1 MPLGRRKQMVRGASF
16 PAGSLPFFVP
26 APSRRVGVNVTVAWH
41 LALGA
46 ILPVA
51 DETIEQCGDGSTRGW
66 RLELTTTGAIRFTV
80 YRAGPANTAL
90 SSSNVLTV
98 ADVGL
103 NFLAIASIS
112 GVSMRVLL
120 NETETT
126 GAAGGAMVTPTAADS
141 LILGARTTGGTSPVT
156 QAQLIRRW
164 QSHAVGVGA
173 LSLDTLYQRT
183 KDALRLEEPPGC
195 VSYIDFGRYIPDL
208 SGTTLGGTAGHFG
221 DDVTGARI
229 VNQGGPPIPANV
241 LVRADRDA
249 DWSAA

>member
-16 PAGSLPFFVP
+16 PAGTLPFLVAAP
-26 APSRRVGVNVTVAWH
+26 ARRVGVNVTMAWH

-66 RLELTTTGAIRFTV
+66 RLELLTTGAVRFTT
-80 YRAGPANTAL
+80 YRAGPASTAL
-90 SSSNVLTV
+90 TTTNVLTV

-103 NFLAIASIS
+103 NFIAIASIS
-112 GVSMRVLL
+112 GVSMRVYL
-120 NETETT
+120 NELLTS
-126 GAAGGAMVTPTAADS
+126 GAAGGAMVVPTAADT
-141 LILGARTTGGTSPVT
+141 LILGAQTSGGTSPVT
-156 QAQLIRRW
+156 QTQLIRRW
-164 QSHAVGVGA
+164 QSHAASVGG
-173 LSLDTLYQRT
+173 LSLETLYQRT
-183 KDALRLEEPPGC
+183 RDAIRLEEPPGC

-229 VNQGGPPIPANV
+229 ANQGGPPVPANV
-241 LVRADRDA
+241 LIRADRAA
-249 DWSAA
+249 DWSSV